1 MSIIRVERMSQPY
14 TMIAN
19 ATLQDTSVSLE
30 ARGLLTYLLSKPD
43 TWAVVVTWLQV
54 EMNVGRV
61 KLNSII
67 KELENAGYIKTQVI
81 REDGQIL
88 RYERIV
94 YESPTAISKPVIS
107 KPVISK
113 PAISKP
119 ASTRNTPIKERVK
132 KEQIVERNEVI
143 LASENLSVL
152 MQELRVGILG
162 DRFLETKRQKE
173 MMAVLVRQ
181 HGEDTVRGVMEWAMA
196 NSFWATTVVTPMM
209 LHKHFPKLK
218 AQQMRSPESIKSGLE
233 EFLEKHPEEDDQ

>member
-19 ATLQDTSVSLE
+19 VTLQDTSVSLE

-54 EMNVGRV
+54 EMNVGRE
-61 KLNSII
+61 KLNRII
-67 KELENAGYIKTQVI
+67 KELENAGYIETRVVRTEGKFA
-81 REDGQIL
+81 E
-88 RYERIV
+88 YERV
-94 YESPTAISKPVIS
+94 VHESPNAVGFTVVGKAVSGLTDSDKS
-107 KPVISK
+107 
-113 PAISKP
+113 A
-119 ASTRNTPIKERVK
+119 PIKERVK

-162 DRFLETKRQKE
+162 DRFPETKRQKE

-196 NSFWATTVVTPMM
+196 NSFWATTVITPMM

-218 AQQMRSPESIKSGLE
+218 AQQMRSPESTKSVYEQYLE
-233 EFLEKHPEEDDQ
+233 NHPEEGEV